1 MRQELGLSMVIN
13 PEKATAREIARVLRF
28 PNALKLEQFSK
39 QRFELVEYRLTE
51 GNPLTG
57 LQLSD
62 LYSNMRVKML
72 ICAVAR
78 GKQITIPTGSFYPG
92 RRGYNLPDGHP
103 AGTGTV
109 LPPPGYFQGAR
120 QQCHGWWALPAWRII
135 SSKN

>member
-1 MRQELGLSMVIN
+1 M
-13 PEKATAREIARVLRF
+13 
-28 PNALKLEQFSK
+28 
-39 QRFELVEYRLTE
+39 EYRLTE

-78 GKQITIPTGSFYPG
+78 GKQITIPTGSFTLEEGDTIYLMATPQELEQFF
-92 RRGYNLPDGHP
+92 RRWVFSRSAP
-103 AGTGTV
+103 TMSW
-109 LPPPGYFQGAR
+109 
-120 QQCHGWWALPAWRII
+120 WWALPAWRII

>member
-1 MRQELGLSMVIN
+1 M
-13 PEKATAREIARVLRF
+13 LRF
-28 PNALKLEQFSK
+28 PTALKLEQFSK

-78 GKQITIPTGSFYPG
+78 GKQITIPTGSFTLEEG
-92 RRGYNLPDGHP
+92 DTDLPDGHP
-103 AGTGTV
+103 AATANSSSAVWVFSRSAPT
-109 LPPPGYFQGAR
+109 R
-120 QQCHGWWALPAWRII
+120 SWWWALPAWRII